1 MWLVVGLGNPGDEYA
16 GTRHNAGFM
25 LVERLAGAWGVE
37 LRGRLFKARTALAR
51 RGAEEVLL
59 IEPKTF
65 MNRSGAAVRA
75 AMAGKDVPAERLV
88 IVYDDLDIPLGEI
101 RVRKRG
107 RPGTHKGMISIAG
120 EIRTDE
126 FARVRIGIGPCPAG
140 RDAAEYVLEPFR
152 RAERPLLDQSL
163 EDAAEALEMVLDGRI
178 DRAMTRFNRR
188 IAGNPAT

>member
-59 IEPKTF
+59 IEPRTF

-88 IVYDDLDIPLGEI
+88 VVYDDLDIPLGEI

-152 RAERPLLDQSL
+152 RDERPLLDQSL